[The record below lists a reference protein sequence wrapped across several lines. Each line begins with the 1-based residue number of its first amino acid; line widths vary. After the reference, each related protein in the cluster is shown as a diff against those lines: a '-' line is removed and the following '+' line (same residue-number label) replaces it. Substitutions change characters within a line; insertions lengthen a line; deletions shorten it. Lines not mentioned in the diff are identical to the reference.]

1 MKIMQRLTHLIV
13 AALMLSSPVLANS
26 AAKTVPHSSVEERQ
40 WISAVKAHKTADG
53 KTVMEVLSR
62 VEKRAAGRFKVA
74 SYDVLYDWNGQPS
87 TVAISYWIG
96 TNRKR
101 DLAFS
106 DIAYPMNRNGT
117 IAKISLVDRP
127 TLAALEKGV
136 EAMLAEVDERYHMD
150 CSSDTPSDNC

>member
-1 MKIMQRLTHLIV
+1 MQRLTYLFAV
-13 AALMLSSPVLANS
+13 ALTLPVPVLANS
-26 AAKTVPHSSVEERQ
+26 SAKTVPLSSVEERQ

-53 KTVMEVLSR
+53 KTVQEVLSR
-62 VEKRAAGRFKVA
+62 VEKRALGRFKVA

-96 TNRKR
+96 TKRKR
-101 DLAFS
+101 DLVFS

-136 EAMLAEVDERYHMD
+136 KEMVAEVDERYHLD
-150 CSSDTPSDNC
+150 CPSDMPSDNC